1 LRALISVYEKTGIVD
16 FASKLS
22 NVGIEICSTGGTY
35 DLLAKENIPVRQ
47 VSEVTGFP
55 EILDGRVKTL
65 HPVIHGGVLAR
76 RDINSHMESLNEHNI
91 TAIDIV
97 VVNLYPFEATIR
109 KENAGNEEILENI
122 DIGGPTLLRAAAKNY
137 PFVLVITDP
146 SDYSWVAEKIISGV
160 FSAEERRN
168 LAAKA
173 FSHVSTYDS
182 VVSGWLR
189 NSNNLFPEEFSLGYR
204 KISDLRY
211 GENPHQAGAVYSN
224 VPSHKGIVNANQ
236 LHGKEL
242 SFNNILDANAAW
254 AAVSDFS
261 EPTVAVIKHTN
272 PCGLSSNNDLL
283 QAYISAYE
291 GDPVSAFGGIVAFNR
306 PVNEFV
312 ANELKAIFYEIVIA
326 PDYTPK
332 AVEVLQ
338 KKRDLRIL
346 KIADNETFAG
356 SKLEVRSVSGGVLIQ
371 TFDDNKETDEN
382 DWQIVSERTPT
393 DVELLDLK
401 FAWKVAKHVKSNAI
415 VLINNN
421 SLIGM
426 GAGQPNRVNSVHLAL
441 KAAGKKAHGAVLA
454 SDAFFPF
461 PDGVEL
467 AISGGV
473 KAIIQPGGSI
483 RDAEVIEAV
492 NKLGVAMV
500 FTGTRHFK
508 H

>member
-1 LRALISVYEKTGIVD
+1 LRALISVYEKAGIVD

-22 NVGIEICSTGGTY
+22 SAGVEICSTGGTY
-35 DLLAKENIPVRQ
+35 ELLTKESIAVRQ
-47 VSEVTGFP
+47 VSDITGFP

-65 HPVIHGGVLAR
+65 HPAIYGGVLAR
-76 RDINSHMESLNEHNI
+76 RDINAHMESLSQHNI
-91 TAIDIV
+91 ATIDVV
-97 VVNLYPFEATIR
+97 VVNLYPFEATLKR
-109 KENAGNEEILENI
+109 SDATNEEILENI
-122 DIGGPTLLRAAAKNY
+122 DIGGPSLLRAAAKNY
-137 PFVLVITDP
+137 PFVLVVTDP
-146 SDYSWVAEKIISGV
+146 NDYSWIAEKIIGGV

-182 VVSGWLR
+182 IVSGWLR
-189 NSNNLFPEEFSLGYR
+189 DSINLFPDEFSLGFR

-224 VPSHKGIVNANQ
+224 VPSNNGIVNATQ

-254 AAVSDFS
+254 AVVTDFS

-272 PCGLSSNNDLL
+272 PCGLSSNIDLAK
-283 QAYISAYE
+283 AYISAFE

-306 PVNEFV
+306 PINELI
-312 ANELKAIFYEIVIA
+312 ANELKSIFYEIVIA
-326 PDYTPK
+326 PDYTPE
-332 AVEVLQ
+332 ALEVLQ

-346 KIADNETFAG
+346 KIVDSKILEG
-356 SKLEVRSVSGGVLIQ
+356 SNLELRSISGGVLIQ
-371 TFDDNKETDEN
+371 TYDDEEMNEDN
-382 DWQIVSERTPT
+382 WRIVSERAPT
-393 DVELLDLK
+393 DLELLDLK
-401 FAWKVAKHVKSNAI
+401 FAWKAAKHVKSNAI
-415 VLINNN
+415 VLAINNTV
-421 SLIGM
+421 IGM

-441 KAAGKKAHGAVLA
+441 RAAGAKARGAVLA

-467 AISGGV
+467 AIDGGV
-473 KAIIQPGGSI
+473 KAIVQPGGSI
-483 RDAEVIEAV
+483 RDSEVIKAV
-492 NKLGVAMV
+492 NELGVAMI